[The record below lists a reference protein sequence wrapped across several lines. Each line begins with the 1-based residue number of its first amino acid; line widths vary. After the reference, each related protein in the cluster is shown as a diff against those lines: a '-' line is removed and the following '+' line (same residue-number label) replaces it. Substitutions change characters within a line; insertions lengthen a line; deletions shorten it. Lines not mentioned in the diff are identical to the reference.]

1 METVQAFNPNGESIT
16 IEMNYSGHTEQCGS
30 FVGHPSEPCKRCG
43 FSYYSHT
50 G

>member
-1 METVQAFNPNGESIT
+1 MKLEQPFSLVYET
-16 IEMNYSGHTEQCGS
+16 IETQSNYSGHTEQCGA
-30 FVGHPSEPCKRCG
+30 FVGHPSEPCQRCG

>member
-1 METVQAFNPNGESIT
+1 MKLEQILKPKNENIKNQFG
-16 IEMNYSGHTEQCGS
+16 YSGHTEQCGH
-30 FVGHPSEPCKRCG
+30 FVGHPSDPCERCG

>member
-1 METVQAFNPNGESIT
+1 MKTVHTFTPKSANTEFQQS
-16 IEMNYSGHTEQCGS
+16 YSGHTEQCGS

>member
-1 METVQAFNPNGESIT
+1 MKLEPTVETVKKELS
-16 IEMNYSGHTEQCGS
+16 YSGHSEQCGH
-30 FVGHPSEPCKRCG
+30 FVGHPSEPCERCG